1 MTYTIQIGTNIH
13 TQEID
18 EFYPLIDFNVYNAQD
33 WENIKNKSTFI
44 VQILDNNKTIGWG
57 RCVDDGT
64 FCMLYDIAVHPHYQ
78 GKGVGRMIIDEIKKY
93 IAQNDFLSVSLFFN
107 PDLPGVDKF
116 YEKCGFY
123 HLSNAMRLKK

>member
-1 MTYTIQIGTNIH
+1 MLGNDIH

-18 EFYPLIDFNVYNAQD
+18 EFYPLIDFNVYNAQA
-33 WENIKNKSTFI
+33 WENIKNKSSFI

-64 FCMLYDIAVHPHYQ
+64 FCMLYDIAVHPNYQ
-78 GKGVGRMIIDEIKKY
+78 GKGIGRLIINEIKKY
-93 IAQNDFLSVSLFFN
+93 IAQNDFFAVSLFFN